1 MKNLAAALAA
11 IRTRH
16 QYRRRAVMET
26 PQGAEI
32 VIDGTPYLSF
42 CSNDYLGLANHPQ
55 MIAALKEGADKY
67 GVGSGASHLV
77 TGHQQP
83 HHELEEALAA
93 FTQRPRALLFSTGY
107 MANLGVVA
115 TLAGR
120 GDAVFVDSL
129 NHVEDLTRLLA
140 KKKSRHGLISSPS
153 AARSFTEETSPSL
166 ALASRPDDDGLEQGS
181 EPDTGTMLILTDG
194 VFSMDGD
201 LAPLPQL
208 ADIAQRHDAWLMV
221 DDAHGLGVVG
231 ANGRGSVEHY
241 GLDHAAVPILIGTL
255 GKALGGF
262 GAFVAGREELIEYV
276 VQRARPYTSTTAQP
290 PADAHATLAGLRRAQ
305 EDRWRSVHLHG
316 LIARFRR
323 GAGELCANLLT
334 AVTPIQPLL
343 VGDSEQAM
351 VMSAALRAH
360 GIYVTAIRPPTV
372 PAGTARLRITESA

>member
-67 GVGSGASHLV
+67 GVGSGASHIV

-120 GDAVFVDSL
+120 GDAVFEDRL
-129 NHVEDLTRLLA
+129 NHASLLDAGLLSGARLRRYAHNDVEDLTRLLA

-194 VFSMDGD
+194 VFRMDGD

-208 ADIAQRHDAWLMV
+208 AA
-221 DDAHGLGVVG
+221 
-231 ANGRGSVEHY
+231 
-241 GLDHAAVPILIGTL
+241 ILL
-255 GKALGGF
+255 
-262 GAFVAGREELIEYV
+262 
-276 VQRARPYTSTTAQP
+276 PS
-290 PADAHATLAGLRRAQ
+290 
-305 EDRWRSVHLHG
+305 
-316 LIARFRR
+316 
-323 GAGELCANLLT
+323 
-334 AVTPIQPLL
+334 VTPLQPLL
-343 VGDSEQAM
+343 VGDSILAL

-372 PAGTARLRITESA
+372 PTGTASLRITVSAAQSEAQVERLHAALETVL